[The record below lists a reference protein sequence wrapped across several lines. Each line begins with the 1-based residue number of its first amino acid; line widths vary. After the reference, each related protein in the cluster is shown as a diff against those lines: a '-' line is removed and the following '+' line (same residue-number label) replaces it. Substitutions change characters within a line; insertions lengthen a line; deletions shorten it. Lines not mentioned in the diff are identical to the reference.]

1 MKRIM
6 ISMLCASISSP
17 ALAAIELTDNLSLS
31 GFGSTS
37 WTKSDNKNPLVL
49 TRSFTDE
56 NCYDC
61 DITFGIQ
68 LDYFYNSFKAS
79 VQVVK
84 VPRFEWSDPQLEWA
98 YIGYEFNDYDVN
110 VGRLRIPLFLSS
122 EYYYVGQA
130 YMTARPP
137 SEVYNA
143 ILGITAFNGIK
154 VNWTYDVS
162 DETTLYI
169 SPFFGVKDKNDIE
182 FNSSI
187 DLEFE
192 TNRTFGANFQ
202 LSAEHYR
209 WNFSFLDS
217 NFDQTASGTSKIKIP
232 GTLTEITVPFEYK
245 EENIHIQLWS
255 LGAEYEFGQA
265 VFTSEGQINDFS
277 SSLYASLGYRLTSV
291 TPYIVYGAEFDSN
304 EHLEGNSYLIGVDYD
319 VLPNVSINGEV
330 QYFEAR
336 KENGP
341 FIEQFNPMTGF
352 DDKDAVL
359 YTIML
364 SFVF

>member
-1 MKRIM
+1 MKKI
-6 ISMLCASISSP
+6 ITSVLCASIASP
-17 ALAAIELTDNLSLS
+17 AFAIIELTDNFSLS

-37 WTKSDNKNPLVL
+37 WATSDNDNPLIIN
-49 TRSFTDE
+49 RGFTDE

-61 DITFGIQ
+61 DTTFGVQ

-84 VPRFEWSDPQLEWA
+84 PPQYDWSDPQLEWA
-98 YIGYEFNDYDVN
+98 YVGYEFNDFDVSI
-110 VGRLRIPLFLSS
+110 GRLRLPLFLAS

-137 SEVYNA
+137 TEVYNSV
-143 ILGITAFNGIK
+143 LGITAFNGIK
-154 VNWTYDVS
+154 VSWTHDVS
-162 DETTLYI
+162 DEATLLL
-169 SPFFGVKDKNDIE
+169 SPFFGIKDNNEVD
-182 FNSSI
+182 FNSATE
-187 DLEFE
+187 LEFE
-192 TNRTFGANFQ
+192 TNRMFGANLQ
-202 LSAEHYR
+202 LSGEDYR
-209 WNFSFLDS
+209 WNLSFLDS
-217 NFDQTASGTSKIKIP
+217 NFDQTVKIKNVGSLP
-232 GTLTEITVPFEYK
+232 K
-245 EENIHIQLWS
+245 QDNQHIQLWS

-265 VFTSEGQINDFS
+265 ILASEGQTSDFS
-277 SSLYASLGYRLTSV
+277 SSMYASLGYRLNSF
-291 TPYIVYGAEFDSN
+291 TPYVVYGAEFDSH
-304 EHLEGNSYLIGVDYD
+304 EHLTGNSYLIGVDYD

-336 KENGP
+336 KANGA
-341 FIEQFNPMTGF
+341 FVEDFNALTGF

>member
-1 MKRIM
+1 MKKI
-6 ISMLCASISSP
+6 ITSVLCASIASP
-17 ALAAIELTDNLSLS
+17 AFAIIELTDNFSLS

-37 WTKSDNKNPLVL
+37 WATSDNDNPLIIN
-49 TRSFTDE
+49 RGFTDE

-61 DITFGIQ
+61 DTTFGVQ

-84 VPRFEWSDPQLEWA
+84 PPQYDWSDPQLEWA
-98 YIGYEFNDYDVN
+98 YVGYEFNDFDVSI
-110 VGRLRIPLFLSS
+110 GRLRLPLFLAS

-137 SEVYNA
+137 TEVYNSV
-143 ILGITAFNGIK
+143 LGITAFNGIK
-154 VNWTYDVS
+154 VSWTHDVS
-162 DETTLYI
+162 DEATLLL
-169 SPFFGVKDKNDIE
+169 SPFFGIKDNNEVD
-182 FNSSI
+182 FNSTTE
-187 DLEFE
+187 LEFE
-192 TNRTFGANFQ
+192 TNRMFGANLQ
-202 LSAEHYR
+202 LSGEDYR
-209 WNFSFLDS
+209 WNLSFLDS
-217 NFDQTASGTSKIKIP
+217 NFDQTVKIKNVGSLP
-232 GTLTEITVPFEYK
+232 K
-245 EENIHIQLWS
+245 QDNQHIQLWS

-265 VFTSEGQINDFS
+265 ILASEGQTSDFS
-277 SSLYASLGYRLTSV
+277 SSMYASLGYRLNSF
-291 TPYIVYGAEFDSN
+291 TPYVVYGAEFDSH
-304 EHLEGNSYLIGVDYD
+304 EHLTGNSYLIGVDYD

-336 KENGP
+336 KANGA
-341 FIEQFNPMTGF
+341 FVEDFNAQTGF

>member
-1 MKRIM
+1 MKRI
-6 ISMLCASISSP
+6 ITSVLCASVASP
-17 ALAAIELTDNLSLS
+17 AFAIIELTDNFSLS

-37 WTKSDNKNPLVL
+37 WATSDNDNPLIIN
-49 TRSFTDE
+49 RGFTDE

-61 DITFGIQ
+61 DTTFGVQ

-84 VPRFEWSDPQLEWA
+84 PPQYDWSDPQLEWA
-98 YIGYEFNDYDVN
+98 YVGYEFNNFDVS
-110 VGRLRIPLFLSS
+110 VGRLRLPLFLAS

-137 SEVYNA
+137 TEVYNSV
-143 ILGITAFNGIK
+143 LGITAFNGIK
-154 VNWTYDVS
+154 VSWTHDVS
-162 DETTLYI
+162 DEATLLL
-169 SPFFGVKDKNDIE
+169 SPFFGIKDNNEVD
-182 FNSSI
+182 FNSTTE
-187 DLEFE
+187 LEFE
-192 TNRTFGANFQ
+192 TNRMFGANLQ
-202 LSAEHYR
+202 LSGENYR
-209 WNFSFLDS
+209 WNLSFLDS
-217 NFDQTASGTSKIKIP
+217 NFDQTINSTFRP
-232 GTLTEITVPFEYK
+232 EPTLLK
-245 EENIHIQLWS
+245 NQHIQLWS

-265 VFTSEGQINDFS
+265 VLASEGQISDFS
-277 SSLYASLGYRLTSV
+277 SSMYASLGYHLGSF
-291 TPYIVYGAEFDSN
+291 TPYVVYGAQFDSN

-336 KENGP
+336 KANGA
-341 FIEQFNPMTGF
+341 FVEDFNALTGF

>member
-1 MKRIM
+1 MKRI
-6 ISMLCASISSP
+6 ITSVLCASVASP
-17 ALAAIELTDNLSLS
+17 AFAIIELTDNFSLS

-37 WTKSDNKNPLVL
+37 WATSDNDNPLIIN
-49 TRSFTDE
+49 RGFTDE

-61 DITFGIQ
+61 DTTFGVQ

-84 VPRFEWSDPQLEWA
+84 PPQYDWSDPQLEWA
-98 YIGYEFNDYDVN
+98 YVGYEFNNFDVS
-110 VGRLRIPLFLSS
+110 VGRLRLPLFLAS

-137 SEVYNA
+137 TEVYNSV
-143 ILGITAFNGIK
+143 LGITAFNGIK
-154 VNWTYDVS
+154 VSWTHDVS
-162 DETTLYI
+162 DEATLLL
-169 SPFFGVKDKNDIE
+169 SPFFGIKDNNEVD
-182 FNSSI
+182 FNSTTE
-187 DLEFE
+187 LEFE
-192 TNRTFGANFQ
+192 TNRMFGANLQ
-202 LSAEHYR
+202 LSGENYR
-209 WNFSFLDS
+209 WNLSFLDS
-217 NFDQTASGTSKIKIP
+217 NFDQTINSTFRP
-232 GTLTEITVPFEYK
+232 EPTLLK
-245 EENIHIQLWS
+245 NQHIQLWS

-265 VFTSEGQINDFS
+265 VLASEGQISDFS
-277 SSLYASLGYRLTSV
+277 SSMYTSLGYHLGSF
-291 TPYIVYGAEFDSN
+291 TPYVVYGAQFDSN

-336 KENGP
+336 KANGA
-341 FIEQFNPMTGF
+341 FVEDFNALTGF

>member
-1 MKRIM
+1 MKKI
-6 ISMLCASISSP
+6 ITSVLCASIVSP
-17 ALAAIELTDNLSLS
+17 AFAIIELTDNFSLS

-37 WTKSDNKNPLVL
+37 WATSDNDNPLIIN
-49 TRSFTDE
+49 RGFTDE

-61 DITFGIQ
+61 DTTFGVQ

-84 VPRFEWSDPQLEWA
+84 PPQYDWSDPQLEWA
-98 YIGYEFNDYDVN
+98 YVGYEFNDFDVSI
-110 VGRLRIPLFLSS
+110 GRLRLPLFLAS

-137 SEVYNA
+137 TEVYNSV
-143 ILGITAFNGIK
+143 LGITAFNGIK
-154 VNWTYDVS
+154 VSWTHDVS
-162 DETTLYI
+162 DEATLLL
-169 SPFFGVKDKNDIE
+169 SPFFGIKDNNEVD
-182 FNSSI
+182 FNSNTK
-187 DLEFE
+187 LEFE
-192 TNRTFGANFQ
+192 TNRMFGANLQ
-202 LSAEHYR
+202 LSGEDYR
-209 WNFSFLDS
+209 WNLSFLDS
-217 NFDQTASGTSKIKIP
+217 NFDQTVKIKKVGSLP
-232 GTLTEITVPFEYK
+232 K
-245 EENIHIQLWS
+245 QDNQHIQLWS

-265 VFTSEGQINDFS
+265 ILASEGQTSDFS
-277 SSLYASLGYRLTSV
+277 SSMYASLGYRLNSF
-291 TPYIVYGAEFDSN
+291 TPYVVYGAEFDSH
-304 EHLEGNSYLIGVDYD
+304 EHLTGNSYLIGVDYD

-336 KENGP
+336 KANGA
-341 FIEQFNPMTGF
+341 FVEDFNTLTGF

>member
-1 MKRIM
+1 MKRI
-6 ISMLCASISSP
+6 ITSVLCASIASP
-17 ALAAIELTDNLSLS
+17 AFAIIELTDNFSLS

-37 WTKSDNKNPLVL
+37 WATSDNDNPLIIN
-49 TRSFTDE
+49 RGFTDE

-61 DITFGIQ
+61 DTTFGVQ

-84 VPRFEWSDPQLEWA
+84 PPQYDWSEPQLEWA
-98 YIGYEFNDYDVN
+98 YVGYEFNDFDVS
-110 VGRLRIPLFLSS
+110 VGRLRLPLFLAS

-137 SEVYNA
+137 TEVYNA
-143 ILGITAFNGIK
+143 VLGITAFNGVK
-154 VNWTYDVS
+154 VSWTHDVS
-162 DETTLYI
+162 DEATLLL
-169 SPFFGVKDKNDIE
+169 SPFFGVKDKNDVE
-182 FNSSI
+182 FNSTTN
-187 DLEFE
+187 LEFE
-192 TNRTFGANFQ
+192 TNRMFGANLQ
-202 LSAEHYR
+202 LSGENYR
-209 WNFSFLDS
+209 WNLSFLDS
-217 NFDQTASGTSKIKIP
+217 NFDQTASGLTSVSGIP
-232 GTLTEITVPFEYK
+232 ILVPYRQEK
-245 EENIHIQLWS
+245 ENQHIQLWS

-265 VFTSEGQINDFS
+265 VFASEGQTSDFS
-277 SSLYASLGYRLTSV
+277 SSMYASLGYHLGPF
-291 TPYIVYGAEFDSN
+291 TPYVVYGAQFDSK
-304 EHLEGNSYLIGVDYD
+304 EHLEGNSYLIGLDYD

-336 KENGP
+336 KANGA
-341 FIEQFNPMTGF
+341 FVEDFNALTGF

>member
-1 MKRIM
+1 MKKI
-6 ISMLCASISSP
+6 ITSVLCASIASP
-17 ALAAIELTDNLSLS
+17 AFAIIELTDNFSLS

-37 WTKSDNKNPLVL
+37 WATSDNDNPLIIN
-49 TRSFTDE
+49 RGFTDE

-61 DITFGIQ
+61 DTTFGVQ

-84 VPRFEWSDPQLEWA
+84 PPQYDWSDPQLEWA
-98 YIGYEFNDYDVN
+98 YVGYEFNDFDVSI
-110 VGRLRIPLFLSS
+110 GRLRLPLFLAS

-137 SEVYNA
+137 TEVYNSV
-143 ILGITAFNGIK
+143 LGITAFNGIK
-154 VNWTYDVS
+154 VSWTHDVS
-162 DETTLYI
+162 DESTLLL
-169 SPFFGVKDKNDIE
+169 SPFFGIKDNNEVD
-182 FNSSI
+182 FNSTTE
-187 DLEFE
+187 LEFE
-192 TNRTFGANFQ
+192 TNRMFGANLQ
-202 LSAEHYR
+202 LSGEDYR
-209 WNFSFLDS
+209 WNLSFLDS
-217 NFDQTASGTSKIKIP
+217 NFDQTVKIKNVGSLP
-232 GTLTEITVPFEYK
+232 K
-245 EENIHIQLWS
+245 QDNQHIQLWS

-265 VFTSEGQINDFS
+265 ILASEGQTSDFS
-277 SSLYASLGYRLTSV
+277 SSMYASLGYRLNSF
-291 TPYIVYGAEFDSN
+291 TPYVVYGAEFDSH
-304 EHLEGNSYLIGVDYD
+304 EHLTGNSYLIGVDYD

-336 KENGP
+336 KANGA
-341 FIEQFNPMTGF
+341 FVEDFNALTGF

>member
-1 MKRIM
+1 MKKI
-6 ISMLCASISSP
+6 ITSVLCASIASP
-17 ALAAIELTDNLSLS
+17 AFAIIELTDNFSLS

-37 WTKSDNKNPLVL
+37 WATSDNDNPLIIN
-49 TRSFTDE
+49 RGFTDA

-61 DITFGIQ
+61 DTTFGVQ

-84 VPRFEWSDPQLEWA
+84 PPQYDWSDPQLEWA
-98 YIGYEFNDYDVN
+98 YVGYEFNDFDVSI
-110 VGRLRIPLFLSS
+110 GRLRLPLFLAS

-137 SEVYNA
+137 TEVYNSV
-143 ILGITAFNGIK
+143 LGITAFNGIK
-154 VNWTYDVS
+154 VSWTHDVS
-162 DETTLYI
+162 DEATLLL
-169 SPFFGVKDKNDIE
+169 SPFFGIKDNNEVD
-182 FNSSI
+182 FNSTTE
-187 DLEFE
+187 LEFE
-192 TNRTFGANFQ
+192 TNRMFGANLQ
-202 LSAEHYR
+202 LSGEDYR
-209 WNFSFLDS
+209 WNLSFLDS
-217 NFDQTASGTSKIKIP
+217 NFDQTVKIKNVGSLP
-232 GTLTEITVPFEYK
+232 K
-245 EENIHIQLWS
+245 QDNQHIQLWS

-265 VFTSEGQINDFS
+265 ILASEGQTSDFS
-277 SSLYASLGYRLTSV
+277 SSMYASLGYRLNSF
-291 TPYIVYGAEFDSN
+291 TPYVVYGAEFDSH
-304 EHLEGNSYLIGVDYD
+304 EHLTGNSYLIGVDYD

-336 KENGP
+336 KANGA
-341 FIEQFNPMTGF
+341 FVEDFNALTGF

>member
-61 DITFGIQ
+61 DTTFGIQ

-98 YIGYEFNDYDVN
+98 YLGYEFNDFDVN

-143 ILGITAFNGIK
+143 ILGITAFNGIE
-154 VNWTYDVS
+154 VNWTHDVS
-162 DETTLYI
+162 DEATLFF
-169 SPFFGVKDKNDIE
+169 SPFFGVKDKNEVD
-182 FNSSI
+182 FDSSTE
-187 DLEFE
+187 LEFE

-209 WNFSFLDS
+209 WNLAFLNS
-217 NFDQTASGTSKIKIP
+217 NFDQTAIVTVSGNST
-232 GTLTEITVPFEYK
+232 PFK
-245 EENIHIQLWS
+245 FKDDNMHIQLWS
-255 LGAEYEFGQA
+255 LGVEYEFGQA
-265 VFTSEGQINDFS
+265 VFTSEGQISNFS
-277 SSLYASLGYRLTSV
+277 SSMYASLGYRFNV
-291 TPYIVYGAEFDSN
+291 FTPYIVYGAEFDSN

-336 KENGP
+336 KGNGP